1 MTEWIAMDW
10 ILTYL
15 HLDIISLISPGWETT
30 PSPSIIFVADWTVTL
45 TSSVSNFSSFGC
57 ERNSNRRFFR
67 GWTDGQ
73 TDRLVSWLHGRAEG
87 TRVSSCYTT
96 NIRPIQ
102 DFKCVKDACLLQ
114 CKSKEEPVVTLAA
127 VMCRQEVCFVC
138 YSSLLSLVVSCSDL
152 SKHCLS
158 SEKWSSDCDG
168 WNLTLLTKE
177 QKWRCS
183 DPLIFAVRVLI
194 PQVQT
199 AATHAHASFTLQLHL
214 SVLPAPVSTPV
225 LSNSLVAFIF
235 THSQCLCWKFV
246 LLWKYISHFH
256 FHD

>member
-1 MTEWIAMDW
+1 MLPWMN
-10 ILTYL
+10 
-15 HLDIISLISPGWETT
+15 G
-30 PSPSIIFVADWTVTL
+30 
-45 TSSVSNFSSFGC
+45 
-57 ERNSNRRFFR
+57 R
-67 GWTDGQ
+67 TDRQ

-96 NIRPIQ
+96 NIRPIR
-102 DFKCVKDACLLQ
+102 DFKSVKDACLLQ
-114 CKSKEEPVVTLAA
+114 CKSKEELVVTLAA

-152 SKHCLS
+152 SKQCLS

-199 AATHAHASFTLQLHL
+199 AATHAHASFSLQLHL
-214 SVLPAPVSTPV
+214 SVLPAPVSTPI

-235 THSQCLCWKFV
+235 THSQCLC
-246 LLWKYISHFH
+246 
-256 FHD
+256 